1 LRRDATRLK
10 LLFDGWEVEVAKTW
24 GKSKNEEEQ
33 TMAFLLRYSSSAVTK
48 RCNLYQP
55 GWSSRLQLL
64 LLSNHQQQRRC
75 FATTGDRNEDEQT
88 KQKASSTTTTTTTT
102 TTTSLLETAGTGTG
116 TGQVIFLNSPDAGAV
131 ILVSLALGDPMVAL
145 MAGTGSLVS
154 TVTAHTTMSSSSA
167 NEATKNGLL
176 SYNSCLVGCAT
187 AGLLCPG
194 AGLLTILPLTMVGA
208 VVTTYITAV
217 PMTSPMP
224 QWTIAFNLLTY
235 TTLLALYKPITT
247 TAAATVVVATTSAFD
262 LLVSPLTGLGQIFVV
277 ESALTGFGICLAVAR
292 YSPQL
297 AVHMVLG
304 SAVGGLTGSL
314 LLSADPAAVA
324 AGLWSYNSALTSAGT
339 AVFLRSTSN
348 NHRPMT
354 VWLVSGVGASLTA
367 LTYGAVSAV
376 SPVPCLTIPFC
387 VVMSGIWWLA
397 HGKLVDGVALA
408 PTPHSPER
416 NHDDN
421 E

>member
-1 LRRDATRLK
+1 
-10 LLFDGWEVEVAKTW
+10 
-24 GKSKNEEEQ
+24 
-33 TMAFLLRYSSSAVTK
+33 MAFLLRYSSSAVTK
-48 RCNLYQP
+48 RCNLYQS

-64 LLSNHQQQRRC
+64 LLSNHHPRRY
-75 FATTGDRNEDEQT
+75 FATTGDDRNEEDPGDERR
-88 KQKASSTTTTTTTT
+88 KQTTTTRTK
-102 TTTSLLETAGTGTG
+102 SPLETAGTG
-116 TGQVIFLNSPDAGAV
+116 TGQVIFLNSHDAGAV

-145 MAGTGSLVS
+145 MAGTGCLVS
-154 TVTAHTTMSSSSA
+154 TVTAHTTMSSSSSA

-176 SYNSCLVGCAT
+176 SYNGCLVGCAT
-187 AGLLCPG
+187 VGLLCPG
-194 AGLLTILPLTMVGA
+194 AGLLTVLPLTMVGA
-208 VVTTYITAV
+208 FVTTYITAV

-247 TAAATVVVATTSAFD
+247 TTTAAAAVVATTTTSAFD

-304 SAVGGLTGSL
+304 SAVGGLTGGL
-314 LLSADPAAVA
+314 LLSADPAAIA

-348 NHRPMT
+348 NSRPMT

-367 LTYGAVSAV
+367 LTFGAVNAV

-416 NHDDN
+416 NH
-421 E
+421 